1 MEARLSVE
9 GPKQGC
15 PEDIMV
21 LGAALNILARA
32 HGSGPW
38 MPRLRRM
45 IGKKQVLGN
54 D

>member
-1 MEARLSVE
+1 
-9 GPKQGC
+9 
-15 PEDIMV
+15 MV
-21 LGAALNILARA
+21 LGAALKILART

-45 IGKKQVLGN
+45 IGEKRVLGN